1 MKTYRV
7 CITRVEHTVQWVE
20 VTAESTDDAND
31 IAWQMLENGEVDFDG
46 GETVHADEFVNDI
59 EED

>member
-7 CITRVEHTVQWVE
+7 CLTRAEHLVQWVE

-31 IAWQMLENGEVDFDG
+31 IAWQMLENGEVDFTD

>member
-7 CITRVEHTVQWVE
+7 CLTRVEHLTQWVE
-20 VTAESTDDAND
+20 IDAKSEDEAND
-31 IAWQMLENGEVDFDG
+31 QAWQMLQDGEIDFDD
-46 GETVHADEFVNDI
+46 GEIVHADEFVNDI